1 VLIISRTRQL
11 GASPKKADANCMR
24 AKIVID
30 KFGTTR
36 TGDTNEPPPGGVT
49 ARRSN
54 RDFVVKLDA
63 DASYPALISL
73 IRTLRAVDGDMT
85 LADDTAS
92 PMSREELCLK
102 LAHRAFAIIERQHE
116 DLFMSDLE
124 IFTPNISAIDL
135 LPANLT
141 RLAELNFNN
150 LDAPTALMRAST
162 AKIENLVSVGQNRS
176 SKLCFMT
183 IPEAIDWPADRPAL
197 EQPME
202 EVLSEPI
209 FKWLSTAYEAALA
222 IRAPLYQHGIL
233 KINAER
239 RMPFQRVFN
248 PIAPPGDR
256 PTHFRVLTTAAVSG
270 DTDQSFIII

>member
-1 VLIISRTRQL
+1 
-11 GASPKKADANCMR
+11 MR
-24 AKIVID
+24 AKIVTD

-36 TGDTNEPPPGGVT
+36 TGDTNEPPPGGIT
-49 ARRSN
+49 ARRSS
-54 RDFVVKLDA
+54 RDFAVKLDA

-73 IRTLRAVDGDMT
+73 IRTLNAVDGDMT

-92 PMSREELCLK
+92 PKSRDELCLK
-102 LAHRAFAIIERQHE
+102 LAHRAFAIIVRQHD

-135 LPANLT
+135 LPANLIH
-141 RLAELNFNN
+141 LAELNFND
-150 LDAPTALMRAST
+150 LDAPTTLMRAST

-183 IPEAIDWPADRPAL
+183 IPETIDRPADRHLL
-197 EQPME
+197 EQPIE
-202 EVLSEPI
+202 EVMSEAI
-209 FKWLSTAYEAALA
+209 FKWLSTAYEADLA
-222 IRAPLYQHGIL
+222 IRAPLYRHWIP
-233 KINAER
+233 KINGER

-270 DTDQSFIII
+270 DTGQNFIII